1 VALDGP
7 STLQLFASANYLLPL
22 DKYAQQ
28 YGWEQRF
35 NEFAYDTEK
44 RDGKLM
50 GVPAAHETT
59 VVYYNKKMFED
70 NGWQVP
76 QNYNDLVQLSEK
88 IKAKSIIPF
97 AFGSSDFKQAN
108 EWWLS
113 LAYNET
119 LGADQFKKV
128 LTGELAWNSPQMV
141 EATQKMVDMWQKG
154 YIYKDSAAI
163 TIDDAS
169 NLFLTGKAAMKMEGT
184 WLISNLLTKKPSFD
198 WGMFMMPS
206 WKDGVEA
213 NFPLAI
219 GGAFGINVNTKH
231 PDEAAAFLDWM
242 NSKEL
247 AVKDLQFGNFDSVN
261 GVDINSAQ
269 NLDQHVKDAY
279 KLLDDA
285 IAGNKT
291 GYAAWTYWPPK
302 TETYAWSNIE
312 SVYMN
317 QMTVKDYLDNLQKN
331 FEQDKKDDNLF
342 KFGDK

>member
-1 VALDGP
+1 MRKKYFVLISAVMALMLVLTSCGSGNPSKSSNKSSEPVTLSFYINNQADTGWIDFMKNDIIGKFQEAHPNIKINMSLTADPTGLAKQQLAAGGGPDIVALDGP

-70 NGWQVP
+70 NGWRVP
-76 QNYNDLVQLSEK
+76 QNFNDLVQLSEK

-206 WKDGVEA
+206 WKDGRQ
-213 NFPLAI
+213 I
-219 GGAFGINVNTKH
+219 SH
-231 PDEAAAFLDWM
+231 W
-242 NSKEL
+242 
-247 AVKDLQFGNFDSVN
+247 Q
-261 GVDINSAQ
+261 
-269 NLDQHVKDAY
+269 
-279 KLLDDA
+279 
-285 IAGNKT
+285 
-291 GYAAWTYWPPK
+291 
-302 TETYAWSNIE
+302 
-312 SVYMN
+312 
-317 QMTVKDYLDNLQKN
+317 
-331 FEQDKKDDNLF
+331 
-342 KFGDK
+342 